1 MKNHIYQKK
10 VYYKDV
16 DKMGIVYYSRY
27 LEYFEESRTELLS
40 SLGLKVS
47 DIEKLGIILPVISC
61 HCEFKKGARF
71 EDIILVRSWIEERP
85 RSTLKISYE
94 AILKKTNDLL
104 VKGYTIHAF
113 VNSNW
118 KAVKPSYEILE
129 KNKNIINKLY
139 SYL

>member
-1 MKNHIYQKK
+1 MKDYIHQKK

-40 SLGLKVS
+40 SLGLNVS

-85 RSTLKISYE
+85 RSTLKILYE
-94 AILKKTNDLL
+94 AILKKNNDLL

-118 KAVKPSYEILE
+118 KAVKPSYKILE
-129 KNKNIINKLY
+129 KMEI
-139 SYL
+139 

>member
-1 MKNHIYQKK
+1 MKDHIHQKK

-113 VNSNW
+113 VNSKW
-118 KAVKPSYEILE
+118 KAVKPSYGILE
-129 KNKNIINKLY
+129 KIEI
-139 SYL
+139 

>member
-1 MKNHIYQKK
+1 M
-10 VYYKDV
+10 YYKDV

-113 VNSNW
+113 VNSKW
-118 KAVKPSYEILE
+118 KAVKPSYGILE
-129 KNKNIINKLY
+129 KIKI
-139 SYL
+139 

>member
-85 RSTLKISYE
+85 RSTLKIFYE
-94 AILKKTNDLL
+94 AILNKTNDLL

-118 KAVKPSYEILE
+118 KAVKPSNKILE
-129 KNKNIINKLY
+129 KIEI
-139 SYL
+139 

>member
-113 VNSNW
+113 VNSKW
-118 KAVKPSYEILE
+118 KAVKPSYGILE
-129 KNKNIINKLY
+129 KIKI
-139 SYL
+139 

>member
-1 MKNHIYQKK
+1 M
-10 VYYKDV
+10 YYKDV

-47 DIEKLGIILPVISC
+47 DIEKLGIMLPVISC

-113 VNSNW
+113 VNSKW
-118 KAVKPSYEILE
+118 KAVKPSYGILE
-129 KNKNIINKLY
+129 KIKI
-139 SYL
+139 

>member
-40 SLGLKVS
+40 SLGLKVN

-118 KAVKPSYEILE
+118 KPVKPSYEILE
-129 KNKNIINKLY
+129 KIKI
-139 SYL
+139 